1 MATED
6 CRGGADPLSE
16 TPNGTRESMTA
27 LAIQHGRKID
37 SSNGHSLTFK
47 SEVGKGI
54 AADFRIRT
62 TGPSAIWIF
71 SEIFALNLAG
81 ERCFS
86 LALLSWISICRS
98 EIAGHSKVNRQTKDI
113 SWEHDFFSSI
123 NTSTIQGRT
132 D

>member
-1 MATED
+1 
-6 CRGGADPLSE
+6 
-16 TPNGTRESMTA
+16 MTA
-27 LAIQHGRKID
+27 LAIQYGCKIS

-81 ERCFS
+81 QRYS
-86 LALLSWISICRS
+86 SAALLSWISICKA
-98 EIAGHSKVNRQTKDI
+98 EIGGHSKVNQQTEDV
-113 SWEHDFFSSI
+113 SWEHGLFSA
-123 NTSTIQGRT
+123 STVQGRI